1 MKRFSLII
9 SLFTVGY
16 AWAICGERTNIIVA
30 QDGSGQFRTI
40 QEALNSVPQNNKQ
53 TVIILIKKGMYKEK
67 LFVTTSN
74 VSLVGEDRDST
85 RIIFAELRENWR
97 KAHSGSDWGSAVI
110 NIDSTV
116 TDLTVANLTVY
127 NNYGSLY
134 GSTEHQYAIWGTGT
148 RIIILN
154 CNIIGD
160 GGDTLSLWNRPNGM
174 YYHANCYFE
183 GWVDFVC
190 PRGWCYIT
198 DSRFYGHN
206 LSASIWHDGSMNK
219 DQKLVIRHS
228 YFDGVLGFPL
238 ARHHRDAQFYLLD
251 CIFSRNMADRAIYA
265 PLNSP
270 NLVPWIWGV
279 RHYYYNC
286 HHEGGDYDWFKDNL
300 SSAEGSPT
308 QEQVTAAWTFG
319 GKWSPEDEMVP
330 ILPFV
335 TLPRPRDASYG
346 VKGSRVSLRWIPA
359 RNAVTHNVHFG
370 KEENPNLVKNQKTN
384 SFDAGGLSPRTTYY
398 WRIDEVAERDTVRGA
413 VWHFT
418 TE

>member
-1 MKRFSLII
+1 MRNVILLVFTIAMAWSSAFS
-9 SLFTVGY
+9 V
-16 AWAICGERTNIIVA
+16 ERADIIVA
-30 QDGSGQFRTI
+30 QDGSGQFRSI
-40 QEALNSVPQNNKQ
+40 QDAINSVPNTNSKH
-53 TVIILIKKGMYKEK
+53 VMILIKNGIYREK
-67 LFVTTSN
+67 LFITKSFIT
-74 VSLVGEDRDST
+74 LVGEDRDST

-97 KAHSGSDWGSAVI
+97 KAHPGSDWGSAVV

-127 NNYGSLY
+127 NNYGSLHP
-134 GSTEHQYAIWGTGT
+134 TAEHQYAMWGTGT
-148 RIIILN
+148 RIIIVN

-206 LSASIWHDGSMNK
+206 LSASIWHDGSSNK
-219 DQKLVIRHS
+219 DQKFVIRYS
-228 YFDGVLGFPL
+228 TFDGVPGFPL
-238 ARHHRDAQFYLLD
+238 GRHHRDAQFYLLD

-270 NLVPWIWGV
+270 NLVPWVWGE

-286 HHEGGDYDWFKDNL
+286 HHEGGDFDWFRDNL
-300 SSAEGSPT
+300 STAEGSPAA
-308 QEQVTAAWTFG
+308 EQVTAAWTFRG
-319 GKWSPEDEMVP
+319 RWNPEEEMIPV
-330 ILPFV
+330 LPFV
-335 TLPRPRDASYG
+335 SLPHPRQAAYN
-346 VKGSRVSLRWIPA
+346 VKGSRVSLHWIPA
-359 RNAVTHNVHFG
+359 RNADSHNVYFG
-370 KEENPNLVKNQKTN
+370 KEENLTLVKSQRTN
-384 SFDAGGLSPRTTYY
+384 SFDVDGLNAHTTYS
-398 WRIDEVAERDTVRGA
+398 WRIDEVAGADTLRGSL
-413 VWHFT
+413 WHFT